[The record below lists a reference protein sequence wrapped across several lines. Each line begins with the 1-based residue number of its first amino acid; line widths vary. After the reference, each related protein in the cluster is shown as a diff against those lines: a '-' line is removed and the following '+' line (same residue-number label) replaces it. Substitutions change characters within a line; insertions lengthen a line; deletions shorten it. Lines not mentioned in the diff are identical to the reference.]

1 MLKKTIIDRI
11 AGDYDFVFIDTGPH
25 LDPFLLNGLAAS
37 DLLLTPTPPAQVDF
51 HSTLK
56 YLTRLPEMLERLE
69 EEGVEPR
76 AQRQYWVYVKND
88 RQT

>member
-1 MLKKTIIDRI
+1 MI
-11 AGDYDFVFIDTGPH
+11 YFSPY
-25 LDPFLLNGLAAS
+25 S
-37 DLLLTPTPPAQVDF
+37 PAQVDF

-76 AQRQYWVYVKND
+76 LSASIGFMSKMTNKRDHETSHSPPVKCMRVIFLTHRFRDWTGSND
-88 RQT
+88 VVNL